1 MKKLFYSI
9 LLINLIIF
17 SLKSRAQIVIDST
30 DFPQAGDSYPL
41 RTLGVASNLLV
52 DLNVTGANS
61 IWDFSFLNQEVGSQE
76 TIEYVTIFS
85 TPFAYQFFFNNPI
98 LYPANR
104 ANYAISAPP
113 LPIPPQAPITVNQ
126 IFNYYKLTANTFEMV
141 GFGANINGV
150 PTSNRYTPTDVIYEL
165 PLTFG
170 DTSSSNSAY
179 AISVPGFGYYGQ
191 RFERINEVDGYGQI
205 ILPSGTYDAIRVK
218 SVFTNRDTIFYND
231 FNFGLNLPPQT
242 VTEYKWLAKGEGIP
256 VLEINTRSGGGFP
269 GGGGIGQEI
278 ISDLKYKEGVVSNNL
293 VKSKTSINVFPN
305 PVKKTENL
313 TLEIENASL
322 ENQDYLTLEI
332 IDFKGKVVTYE
343 QFNSKLGSFN
353 ISINHLE
360 SGVYFL
366 RVIDN
371 SNVITT
377 KKIVVN

>member
-1 MKKLFYSI
+1 MKKLFYSV

-52 DLNVTGANS
+52 DLNITGANS

-85 TPFAYQFFFNNPI
+85 TPFAYQFFFNNPFI
-98 LYPANR
+98 YPNNR

-126 IFNYYKLTANTFEMV
+126 IFNYYKLTENTFEMV

-150 PTSNRYTPTDVIYEL
+150 PTSNRYTPTDIIYKL
-165 PLTFG
+165 PLTYG

-191 RFERINEVDGYGQI
+191 RFERVNEVDGYGQV

-218 SVFTNRDTIFYND
+218 SVLTNRDTIFYND

-269 GGGGIGQEI
+269 GGGGSGQEI
-278 ISDLKYKEGVVSNNL
+278 ISDLKYKDGFVSNNL
-293 VKSKTSINVFPN
+293 EINDMSINIFPN
-305 PVKKTENL
+305 PVNRDENL
-313 TLEIENASL
+313 IVEIKNSSL
-322 ENQDYLTLEI
+322 ENQSKLIIEI
-332 IDFKGKVVTYE
+332 TDINGKVVTTE
-343 QFNSKLGSFN
+343 NIASNSNLIN
-353 ISINHLE
+353 ISTSHLKR
-360 SGVYFL
+360 GMYFL
-366 RVIDN
+366 RINDT
-371 SNVITT
+371 SKASII
-377 KKIVVN
+377 KKFVVN